1 MALLKSASWADS
13 KLVTGRE
20 GIPMDLKTKNN
31 KQTNKQTN
39 KQINK

>member
-20 GIPMDLKTKNN
+20 GIPIVLKTK
-31 KQTNKQTN
+31 TTN